1 MDLVIEKLSN
11 LESVWRITSDE
22 IEIVGSI
29 NLEDN
34 EEFDIFKDKP
44 QETNVCNCNHRN
56 LF

>member
-34 EEFDIFKDKP
+34 EEFDIFKYKP
-44 QETNVCNCNHRN
+44 QETNVCNYNHRN
-56 LF
+56 IF